1 MGTTYRGSDCCL
13 VSLTSKRTL
22 ILGNVRTVKQTLL
35 IGAKMPR
42 KPLIEIDEITLINSI
57 KICSGRFQEADVN
70 LYSIVCDEIFFM
82 PAFFEYYRG
91 LGVQQF
97 ILLDDGST
105 DGTVEFLRSQPDC
118 VLLASNLTYGQDIVL
133 KKVGG
138 KCVSGRAGIFLKRAI
153 PEKFLM
159 NKYVLYVDADEF
171 LILPDEFEEMLSLFD
186 DMSKRKLP
194 CVAASV
200 VDFYPANVSDLDR
213 RDLPVTF
220 ADLLAGSPYY
230 DAEPLLNMKPGAQP
244 TLAGTSFSARLFREY
259 GIKETPFSFLPE
271 WVIKAL
277 PFPVPGAVWRK
288 TPIIRWSKDVWMN
301 GSHRANVPPPA
312 DRFLAL
318 AHFKFT
324 SDLPR
329 RVEAA
334 MQRQAHSKKS
344 QKYFHYSKLLK
355 KMQSSGG
362 IFIGPTSCTF
372 EGPAN
377 LTKAGLMRWPA

>member
-1 MGTTYRGSDCCL
+1 MNHK
-13 VSLTSKRTL
+13 SK
-22 ILGNVRTVKQTLL
+22 
-35 IGAKMPR
+35 
-42 KPLIEIDEITLINSI
+42 IEIDEITLMNSI
-57 KICSGRFQEADVN
+57 KIRSGQFRETDVN

-82 PAFFEYYRG
+82 PAFFEYYRT

-118 VLLASNLTYGQDIVL
+118 VLLASNLAFGQYIVL
-133 KKVGG
+133 KKAGG
-138 KCVSGRAGIFLKRAI
+138 KRVAGRAGTFLKRAI
-153 PEKFLM
+153 PEKFLL

-171 LILPDEFEEMLSLFD
+171 LILPGKFEEMSALFD

-194 CVAASV
+194 CIAASV
-200 VDFYPANVSDLDR
+200 VDFYPASVSDLNR
-213 RDLPVTF
+213 KDLPVTF

-230 DAEPLLNMKPGAQP
+230 DAEPLLKMNPGAQP
-244 TLAGTSFSARLFREY
+244 TLAGTSFSARLFRQY

-271 WVIKAL
+271 WVVKVL
-277 PFPVPGAVWRK
+277 PLPVPGAVWRK

-301 GSHRANVPPPA
+301 GSHRANVPPPS

-334 MQRQAHSKKS
+334 MQRQAHAKKS
-344 QKYFHYSKLLK
+344 QKYFHYSRLLK
-355 KMQSSGG
+355 KMRSRDG
-362 IFIGPTSCTF
+362 IFIGPSSCTF